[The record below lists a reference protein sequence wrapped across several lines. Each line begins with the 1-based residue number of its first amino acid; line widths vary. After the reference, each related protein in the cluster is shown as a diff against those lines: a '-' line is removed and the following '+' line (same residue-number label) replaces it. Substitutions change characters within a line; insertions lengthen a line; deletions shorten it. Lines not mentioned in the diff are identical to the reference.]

1 MTTSFF
7 FYFMFTRTYTL
18 ALLLVLSTITVSA
31 AHASSQTQISL
42 SSFGNTEIDLAGN
55 EGDRILRAWS
65 EFSNYNPGDGSFA
78 MQIIQTETGKTVYE
92 SSIQVLT
99 TSQSSEIDFNSFVA
113 YMVNDEDIC
122 QNEDYDSSASQDCD
136 PLTGEYEMQVSTNDG
151 AVVESVSF
159 SIVDS
164 RV

>member
-1 MTTSFF
+1 MES
-7 FYFMFTRTYTL
+7 RTYSIAAIF
-18 ALLLVLSTITVSA
+18 ALVAISFTM
-31 AHASSQTQISL
+31 AHAASQTQISL

-136 PLTGEYEMQVSTNDG
+136 PLTGEYEIQVSTNDG
-151 AVVESVSF
+151 SVVESVAF